1 MYIYIIAYDIIAFRI
16 VFRISWYF
24 RVDSL
29 CDYDCILELLEELDW
44 KISIWFKYNVVGKS
58 IGDDHHL
65 YRPEKNPE
73 GTRRFKNNRAD
84 LYNGEYILLGYT
96 RVDRK
101 PPFQYP
107 IQSTWNSFHLDF
119 ILSGRVQ
126 LEQGTFCGVLRRSI
140 FPYPLIIVLFFLSQ
154 NYPMF
159 MDSIGMQINVYCS
172 MDNRFAGCSWAIVLG
187 IISKCRVIFG
197 TGKQNAGIDPTV

>member
-84 LYNGEYILLGYT
+84 LYNGETRISYSILIPG
-96 RVDRK
+96 
-101 PPFQYP
+101 
-107 IQSTWNSFHLDF
+107 
-119 ILSGRVQ
+119 
-126 LEQGTFCGVLRRSI
+126 
-140 FPYPLIIVLFFLSQ
+140 
-154 NYPMF
+154 
-159 MDSIGMQINVYCS
+159 
-172 MDNRFAGCSWAIVLG
+172 
-187 IISKCRVIFG
+187 
-197 TGKQNAGIDPTV
+197 